1 MFPSQQKRLRDE
13 EEYERRKQEWAS
25 RYTNVDSLRDLFGS
39 NKNTFWGD
47 LDANTSRRLY
57 KTLLPKALLEL
68 YKVGVRPE
76 DLAPL
81 AFEARVAA
89 KVYARERC
97 IVPAR
102 VFAMAYDGFRSFRR
116 YGKFQVRGMSYD
128 QIWEKYSQLIL
139 EEDEDLMDNDVTAK
153 ICVKILEKACQTNER
168 IDKWILRN
176 GEWKDMKEQERD
188 LESIT
193 SQLEQDVRDILSP
206 KKVASTCL
214 SAQRVNTLR
223 MVARARKRFQ
233 LMDKALHNDHDEK
246 R

>member
-1 MFPSQQKRLRDE
+1 
-13 EEYERRKQEWAS
+13 
-25 RYTNVDSLRDLFGS
+25 
-39 NKNTFWGD
+39 
-47 LDANTSRRLY
+47 
-57 KTLLPKALLEL
+57 
-68 YKVGVRPE
+68 
-76 DLAPL
+76 
-81 AFEARVAA
+81 
-89 KVYARERC
+89 
-97 IVPAR
+97 
-102 VFAMAYDGFRSFRR
+102 
-116 YGKFQVRGMSYD
+116 MSYD